1 MISIK
6 TKILNLSERLF
17 DYLKQTWESQKT
29 NKYVSFSLVFIF
41 ITTSILSY
49 IDRNNLINLGSYEEY
64 FSEPFFS
71 IQISFTLLLLTEL
84 LSLIFMLHKS
94 VSKSVG
100 KQFELLSLI
109 FIRSGFKEFGHIEHF
124 KWDEMHNYVYYMFAY
139 AFGALTIFVI
149 LGFVEKLRKHLPLT
163 DIEDEKIEFIRVK
176 KLLSLFLLVSFLV
189 VGFKD
194 ATFLVETGIYLH
206 SFHSFYNVLIFSDII
221 ILLIALRYT
230 HNYYKLFRYSGFV
243 LATIFIRI
251 ALSLDSYESISV
263 GVLSAVYILLLTLT
277 YNYFV
282 KPKFCIE
289 TTSQDLKT
297 P

>member
-1 MISIK
+1 MKVLKYHLLEYSE
-6 TKILNLSERLF
+6 KIF
-17 DYLKQTWESQKT
+17 DSLKRTWESQKT
-29 NKYVSFSLVFIF
+29 NKYVSFTLVFVF
-41 ITTSILSY
+41 IVTSVLSY
-49 IDRNNLINLGSYEEY
+49 IDRNNIINLGAYEET

-71 IQISFTLLLLTEL
+71 IQISFTLLLLAEL

-109 FIRSGFKEFGHIEHF
+109 FIRSGFKEFGHIDHF
-124 KWDEMHNYVYYMFAY
+124 KWEEMHSFVYHMFAY
-139 AFGALTIFVI
+139 AFGALTIFII
-149 LGFVEKLRKHLPLT
+149 LGFIEKIRKHLPLT
-163 DIEDEKIEFIRVK
+163 DIEDERVEFIKVK
-176 KLLSLFLLVSFLV
+176 KLLSLFLLIAFII

-251 ALSLDSYESISV
+251 ALSLDSYVSISV

-277 YNYFV
+277 YNYFIKELPCNPDLK
-282 KPKFCIE
+282 KPK
-289 TTSQDLKT
+289 K
-297 P
+297 